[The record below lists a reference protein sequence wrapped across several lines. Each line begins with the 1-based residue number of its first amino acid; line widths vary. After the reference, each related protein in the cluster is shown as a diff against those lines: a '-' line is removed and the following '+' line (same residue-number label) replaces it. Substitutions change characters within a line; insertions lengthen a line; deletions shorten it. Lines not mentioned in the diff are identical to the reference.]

1 MSDGSFLLPIILGFL
16 LGIGLMYYILG
27 ICSVSLRRIDER
39 TLIFKL
45 PFVGTIETEE
55 ETDRNKGF
63 FAKKV
68 ADDLE
73 KANIFRKFIDT
84 DLILR
89 YALDYDLNYIGL
101 EGDANGSWSDGKLA
115 FTTLSKGHGGRY
127 NIYLNPNLD
136 RLSVC
141 ERLSQQIGFTIEPD
155 ELYTFLFLHE
165 VGHTR
170 EAGNECYF
178 TALINHSL
186 SGGRRSARRRR
197 ELKNLYLQT
206 EKFADDFAIQELQK
220 LREERANRDDIND
233 GYVKQLSHSH
243 LPESS

>member
-1 MSDGSFLLPIILGFL
+1 M
-16 LGIGLMYYILG
+16 
-27 ICSVSLRRIDER
+27 
-39 TLIFKL
+39 
-45 PFVGTIETEE
+45 IETEE
-55 ETDRNKGF
+55 ETDHNKGF

-73 KANIFRKFIDT
+73 KASIFRKFIDT
-84 DLILR
+84 DLILQ
-89 YALDYDLNYIGL
+89 YARDYNLNYIGF
-101 EGDANGSWSDGKLA
+101 EGDVNGSWSDGRLA

-127 NIYLNPNLD
+127 NIHLNPNLD
-136 RLSVC
+136 RMSVC
-141 ERLSQQIGFTIEPD
+141 ERLSQQIGFAIEPD

-170 EAGNECYF
+170 AAGNECYF

-206 EKFADDFAIQELQK
+206 EKFADDFAIQELLK
-220 LREERANRDDIND
+220 LREERTN
-233 GYVKQLSHSH
+233 
-243 LPESS
+243 

>member
-1 MSDGSFLLPIILGFL
+1 MSDGSFLLFIILGFI

-27 ICSVSLRRIDER
+27 ICTGGLRRIDEK
-39 TLIFKL
+39 TLVFRL
-45 PFVGTIETEE
+45 PFVGMIETEE
-55 ETDRNKGF
+55 ETDCNKGF

-73 KANIFRKFIDT
+73 KVSMFRKFIDT
-84 DLILR
+84 DLILQ
-89 YALDYDLNYIGL
+89 YARDYDLNYIGF
-101 EGDANGSWSDGKLA
+101 EGDAKGSWSDGRLA

-127 NIYLNPNLD
+127 NIYLNPDLD
-136 RLSVC
+136 RVSVC
-141 ERLSQQIGFTIEPD
+141 ERLSGQIGVTIEPD
-155 ELYTFLFLHE
+155 ELHTFLFLHE

-197 ELKNLYLQT
+197 ELKNLYLRT
-206 EKFADDFAIQELQK
+206 EKFADDFAIQELLK
-220 LREERANRDDIND
+220 LREKRMN
-233 GYVKQLSHSH
+233 
-243 LPESS
+243 

>member
-1 MSDGSFLLPIILGFL
+1 MSDGSFLLLIILGFI

-27 ICSVSLRRIDER
+27 ICSNRLRRIDER
-39 TLIFKL
+39 TLVFKL

-55 ETDRNKGF
+55 ETDCSKGF

-73 KANIFRKFIDT
+73 KVSIFRKFIDT
-84 DLILR
+84 DLILQ
-89 YALDYDLNYIGL
+89 YARNYDLNYIGL
-101 EGDANGSWSDGKLA
+101 EGDVNGSWSDGKLA
-115 FTTLSKGHGGRY
+115 FTTLSKGHGSRY

-136 RLSVC
+136 CMSASKQ
-141 ERLSQQIGFTIEPD
+141 LSQQIGVTIEPD

-206 EKFADDFAIQELQK
+206 EKFADDFAIQELLK
-220 LREERANRDDIND
+220 LREERRN
-233 GYVKQLSHSH
+233 
-243 LPESS
+243 

>member
-1 MSDGSFLLPIILGFL
+1 
-16 LGIGLMYYILG
+16 MYFILG
-27 ICSVSLRRIDER
+27 ICSARLRRIDER
-39 TLIFKL
+39 TLVFKL
-45 PFVGTIETEE
+45 PFVGMIETEE

-73 KANIFRKFIDT
+73 KVSIFKKFIDT
-84 DLILR
+84 DIVLQ
-89 YALDYDLNYIGL
+89 YARDYDLNYVGL
-101 EGDANGSWSDGKLA
+101 EGDTDGLWSEGRLA

-127 NIYLNPNLD
+127 NIFLNPDLD
-136 RLSVC
+136 RMSVC
-141 ERLSQQIGFTIEPD
+141 KRLSQQVGITIEPD

-170 EAGNECYF
+170 AAGNNCYF

-206 EKFADDFAIQELQK
+206 EKYADDFAVQELMK
-220 LREERANRDDIND
+220 LRKERMN
-233 GYVKQLSHSH
+233 
-243 LPESS
+243 